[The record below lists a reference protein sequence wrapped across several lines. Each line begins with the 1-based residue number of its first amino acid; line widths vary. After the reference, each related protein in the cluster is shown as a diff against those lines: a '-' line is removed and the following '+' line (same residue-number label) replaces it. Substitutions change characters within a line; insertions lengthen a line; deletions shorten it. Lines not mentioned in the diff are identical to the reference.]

1 MKSAATA
8 IALLALTA
16 LLGLGGCVSQAA
28 IQALEQMRAAGT
40 ITDAQYEALLGGLQQ
55 AAAWQ
60 WVENLTMVAASIM
73 GVRLWRGPSAPPTE
87 RALRK
92 TARQQK

>member
-1 MKSAATA
+1 MKLT
-8 IALLALTA
+8 LLLLTP
-16 LLGLGGCVSQAA
+16 LLFLGGCVSQAA

-60 WVENLTMVAASIM
+60 WVENLTTLALAIV
-73 GVRLWRGPSAPPTE
+73 GVRVWRGPSAPPTE
-87 RALRK
+87 RALRR
-92 TARQQK
+92 TARQQKK